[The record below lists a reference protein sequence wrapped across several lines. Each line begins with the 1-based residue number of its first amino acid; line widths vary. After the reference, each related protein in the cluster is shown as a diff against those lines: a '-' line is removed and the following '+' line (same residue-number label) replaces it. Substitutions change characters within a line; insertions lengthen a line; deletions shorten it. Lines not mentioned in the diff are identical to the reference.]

1 MVVAG
6 EITNLGAGFR
16 GFNGRVSAGETLK
29 ILSGARLIIFV
40 FRRGRHF
47 PSGRENGQGRM
58 ALPLRVVVAI
68 LLKLAKGL
76 NDTSMGPNEVPPH
89 VKGDPRELSE
99 GQGHQ
104 GRLMKFAFSEQLG
117 LCPTPSPLGWADM
130 RKAFGQETP

>member
-1 MVVAG
+1 LVVAG

-89 VKGDPRELSE
+89 VKG
-99 GQGHQ
+99 
-104 GRLMKFAFSEQLG
+104 
-117 LCPTPSPLGWADM
+117 
-130 RKAFGQETP
+130 